1 MIKKIKLGYVTRDA
15 RGRVWIPYVNRD
27 NTVSCVLLGRFFKY
41 VMYGNKY
48 VYKYENMKEL
58 RLACQFSDD
67 VLMDEIE
74 HDTTGPV
81 TEFNAGRLY
90 IDQHEKGFYTIIK
103 SPAGY
108 ELFPIRSISRHAD
121 FIPNYTSGSL
131 KELADTYGNKFL
143 EVKLND

>member
-15 RGRVWIPYVNRD
+15 GGWVWIPYVNRD
-27 NTVSCVLLGRFFKY
+27 NTVSCVPLRLFFKY
-41 VMYGNKY
+41 VMDGDKY
-48 VYKYENMKEL
+48 IYKYKNMKEL
-58 RLACQFSDD
+58 RLACQFPDD

-131 KELADTYGNKFL
+131 KELADTYGNKL
-143 EVKLND
+143 IEVKLHD